1 MNRSSVSD
9 LSAPKLP
16 LHLYTAELGGSGK
29 SRGRSVE
36 GPPLHRQASAQRLRD
51 AKGLMD
57 LGICAEQVK

>member
-16 LHLYTAELGGSGK
+16 LHLYTGGSGK
-29 SRGRSVE
+29 RGRSVE
-36 GPPLHRQASAQRLRD
+36 GAPLHRQASAQRLRD